1 MGIEVSYEDQIERK
15 GGDVMRKRILATLLS
30 VTMVAGLLTGCGS
43 TSGGTTVETESA
55 ATEDGEATVDSASE
69 GGAEIVIA
77 RPADTVT
84 LDPILAGVNE
94 DIWVINLMLQGLTKS
109 SADGTAIEPCL
120 AESWDVS
127 DDQMTYT
134 FHVREGL
141 KFSDGSDVTAE
152 DWQYSLDRYL
162 TAEES
167 PWIGMV
173 SMIDSAEAVD
183 DTTVVITLNEVSPT
197 FLATSALFCMSVMP
211 KAYCE
216 EVGDEGIAKKPV
228 GTGPFYLDEWVP
240 GEKMVF
246 VKNPYYWEAGLPKSD
261 KITFNI
267 VADDN
272 TRIMQLQSGEAD
284 AITYVP
290 ANRVA
295 ELDAMAGINVLAF
308 DSTESRHVTVNN
320 SVPALSDAKVR
331 NALLMATDRES
342 LIQAV
347 YYGNATVATGLIGP
361 AQPYYNSSIEPVP
374 YDVEAAKALLA
385 ETDYA
390 DGFDVTIEIRS
401 GNTNELQEATMLK
414 EQWSKIGVNLNIE
427 QVDASTVVDH
437 WYSMGF
443 EMEIT
448 SLTSDTADT
457 NQFAQGLCIAD
468 LKDCYHTLWSGEEQK
483 KAEELAIAARSE
495 MDTTKRA
502 ELYNE
507 LQVIASAEN
516 PVLPLYY
523 IPFVVATSDKVTGFV
538 QNPLGVYDFSE
549 LTK

>member
-1 MGIEVSYEDQIERK
+1 MKKKV
-15 GGDVMRKRILATLLS
+15 LAALLS
-30 VTMVAGLLTGCGS
+30 VTMLATLLVGCGTGS
-43 TSGGTTVETESA
+43 AEEASSVATTETDTEETAAGTVSEGSEITIA
-55 ATEDGEATVDSASE
+55 RPVDSA
-69 GGAEIVIA
+69 
-77 RPADTVT
+77 T
-84 LDPILAGVNE
+84 LDPIVAGLNE

-109 SADGTAIEPCL
+109 SADGTSIEPCL
-120 AESWDVS
+120 AESWEVS

-134 FHVREGL
+134 FHIREGL

-162 TAEES
+162 NASES

-173 SMIDSAEAVD
+173 SMIDSAEATD
-183 DTTVVITLNEVSPT
+183 DTTVVIKLNEVSPT

-216 EVGDEGIAKKPV
+216 EVGDDGIAKKPV
-228 GTGPFYLDEWVP
+228 GTGPFYLEEWVP

-246 VKNPYYWEAGLPKSD
+246 VKNPYYWEEGLPKSE

-295 ELDAMAGINVLAF
+295 ELDAMSGINVLTF
-308 DSTESRHVTVNN
+308 DSTESRHITVNN
-320 SVPALSDAKVR
+320 SVPALSDARVR
-331 NALLMATDRES
+331 NALLMATDRAS
-342 LIQAV
+342 LVQAV
-347 YYGNATVATGLIGP
+347 YYGIATISTGLIGP
-361 AQPYYNSSIEPVP
+361 AQPYYNSAIEAVP

-390 DGFDVTIEIRS
+390 DGFDVTIQIRS

-427 QVDASTVVDH
+427 QVDSSTVADH
-437 WYSMGF
+437 WYSMEF
-443 EMEIT
+443 DMMFT

-468 LKDCYHTLWSGEEQK
+468 LKDCYHTLWSGDEQK

-507 LQVIASAEN
+507 LQLITSAEN
-516 PVLPLYY
+516 PILPLYY
-523 IPFVVATSDKVTGFV
+523 IPFVVATSDKITGFS

-549 LTK
+549 LVK